1 MIARWI
7 CRLGLA
13 LGISVIGM
21 ERIHAGPPA
30 PAPTTPAAASPAVP
44 SVPPDSASPSAVFRK
59 LLHATPAERNAWLEV
74 RPPQIRELVTAKLGE
89 FSRLTPIERELR
101 LEVAELEFFL
111 TPLLRAAPEDR
122 SRLLARIPM
131 QKRSLI
137 DLRLKV
143 WDSLGPDARKELLES
158 QQSLAYFVR
167 SERVDSQRLTD
178 TLGTVP
184 PPVRAEVEAQFA
196 RWAALQPEERARKT
210 ALFER
215 FYDLSSAERARTLR
229 QLSDDERQRMK
240 EAMAQLDALEPQERE
255 HCLQA
260 ARQFAALS
268 TAERAEFMANAARW
282 KAMKPTEQ
290 AAWKALVDHLD
301 LAVLNRPPIPPS
313 ISLPRVAATNR

>member
-1 MIARWI
+1 
-7 CRLGLA
+7 
-13 LGISVIGM
+13 
-21 ERIHAGPPA
+21 
-30 PAPTTPAAASPAVP
+30 
-44 SVPPDSASPSAVFRK
+44 
-59 LLHATPAERNAWLEV
+59 
-74 RPPQIRELVTAKLGE
+74 LVTAKLAE
-89 FSRLTPIERELR
+89 FERLPPIERELR

-111 TPLLRAAPEDR
+111 TPILRVAPEER
-122 SRLLARIPM
+122 PKLLARIPE

-143 WDSLGPDARKELLES
+143 WDSLSPDARKELLES

-167 SERVDSQRLTD
+167 SERVDSQRLTE

-215 FYDLSSAERARTLR
+215 FFDLSSSERARAIR
-229 QLSDDERQRMK
+229 QLSEDERKRMK

-268 TAERAEFMANAARW
+268 GAERAEFMANAARW
-282 KAMKPTEQ
+282 KAMKPSEQ
-290 AAWKALVDHLD
+290 AAWRALVDHLD
-301 LAVLNRPPIPPS
+301 LATLTRPPVPPS
-313 ISLPRVAATNR
+313 IPSPRVAATNR

>member
-1 MIARWI
+1 MQGFQA
-7 CRLGLA
+7 LSLTLLA
-13 LGISVIGM
+13 SAMTLETLRG
-21 ERIHAGPPA
+21 E
-30 PAPTTPAAASPAVP
+30 PAAAPSPTPSPSVP
-44 SVPPDSASPSAVFRK
+44 SVPSDTASPSAVFRK
-59 LLHATPAERNAWLEV
+59 LLRSTPEERRAWLEV
-74 RPPQIRELVTAKLGE
+74 RPPHIRELVTAKLAE
-89 FSRLTPIERELR
+89 FERLPPIERELR

-111 TPLLRAAPEDR
+111 TPILRVAPEER
-122 SRLLARIPM
+122 PRLLARIPD

-143 WDSLGPDARKELLES
+143 WDSLSPDARKELLES

-167 SERVDSQRLTD
+167 SERVDSQRLTE

-215 FYDLSSAERARTLR
+215 FFDLNSTERARAIR
-229 QLSDDERQRMK
+229 QLSDDERRRMK
-240 EAMAQLDALEPQERE
+240 DAMAQLDALEPQERE

-268 TAERAEFMANAARW
+268 AAERAEFMANAARW
-282 KAMKPTEQ
+282 KAMKPSEQ
-290 AAWKALVDHLD
+290 AAWRALVDHLD
-301 LAVLNRPPIPPS
+301 LAILTRPPVPPS
-313 ISLPRVAATNR
+313 MPSPRVAATNR